1 MVCAP
6 PPCKS
11 GDNPRYDQDE
21 VFVAKIL
28 GQVEDIIERKEVMIQ
43 METIEKIR
51 ALMKL
56 MPQVSSM
63 PECKKLVESG
73 DAEVILRNPMLKDT
87 LEYYRRTEKRY
98 QYLMGRLEDMLRKN
112 EVSLE
117 HVRELLEDVTCFD

>member
-1 MVCAP
+1 
-6 PPCKS
+6 
-11 GDNPRYDQDE
+11 
-21 VFVAKIL
+21 
-28 GQVEDIIERKEVMIQ
+28 MIQ

-56 MPQVSSM
+56 MPRVSSM
-63 PECKKLVESG
+63 PESKKLVESG